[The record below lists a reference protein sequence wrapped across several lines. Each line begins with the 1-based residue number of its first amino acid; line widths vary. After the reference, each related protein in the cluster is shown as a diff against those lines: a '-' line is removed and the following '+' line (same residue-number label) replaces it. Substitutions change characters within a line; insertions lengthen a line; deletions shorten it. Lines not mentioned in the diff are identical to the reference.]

1 MVLTHKTD
9 LDLEGQNHG
18 DPKDKFNYKSAEAV
32 TISSEL
38 FEKVHTLGYKSNMAK
53 LVQQKYPAAGAFTQK
68 FANPTPLA
76 FQG

>member
-1 MVLTHKTD
+1 MD
-9 LDLEGQNHG
+9 LDLEGQNLDDLNEKINHK
-18 DPKDKFNYKSAEAV
+18 PEVHKIKSAGTV

-38 FEKVHTLGYKSNMAK
+38 FEKVHTLRFESNIAK
-53 LVQQKYPAAGAFTQK
+53 LVQQKYSVSDAHK